1 MKSDLVL
8 KDDINNLI
16 YEVNGKQ
23 VMLDSDLAR
32 LYNCKNGTKS
42 INQAVRRNHE
52 KFPERFTWKLKD
64 DEMNN
69 FLVPNWDQKNET
81 RGGRYKNPRVFTE
94 EGVAMLATILKTDV
108 AVEVSI
114 RIMDAFVALR
124 HYVGNN
130 EYRLY
135 NIESKLFEHEKNI
148 QLLQDS
154 FKRFEINKK
163 TNEIFY
169 NGQIYDAYSKIVDIF
184 GDAKEELIIIDAYA
198 DKTMLDIIKSLNI
211 RVILIVKTKSLL
223 KQIDLDKYNEQYNN
237 LEIIY
242 TDDFHDRYFVLDKDI
257 VYHCGTSINK
267 IGNRTFS
274 ISLLDDKELTNTFI
288 NKLKQNYLKE

>member
-16 YEVNGKQ
+16 YEVNGKP

-32 LYNCKNGTKS
+32 LYDCKNGTKEV
-42 INQAVRRNHE
+42 NQAVKNNPN
-52 KFPERFTWKLKD
+52 KFPGRFSWKLT
-64 DEMNN
+64 DEETEI
-69 FLVPNWDQKNET
+69 FLVKNFDQKKEK

-184 GDAKEELIIIDAYA
+184 GDSKEELIIIDAYA
-198 DKTMLDIIKSLNI
+198 DKTMLDIIKSLNV

-223 KQIDLDKYNEQYNN
+223 KQIDIDRYNEQYNN
-237 LEIIY
+237 LELIF
-242 TDDFHDRYFVLDKDI
+242 TDDFHDRYFILDKET

-274 ISLLDDKELTNTFI
+274 ISLLEDKELIYSFI
-288 NKLKQNYLKE
+288 RKIQEKYLN

>member
-16 YEVNGKQ
+16 YEVNGKP

-32 LYNCKNGTKS
+32 LYDCKNGTKEV
-42 INQAVRRNHE
+42 NQAVKNNPN
-52 KFPERFTWKLKD
+52 KFPGRFSWKLT
-64 DEMNN
+64 DEETEI
-69 FLVPNWDQKNET
+69 FLVKNFDQKKEK

-184 GDAKEELIIIDAYA
+184 GDSKEELIIIDAYA
-198 DKTMLDIIKSLNI
+198 DKTMLDIIKSLNVK
-211 RVILIVKTKSLL
+211 VILIVKTKSLL
-223 KQIDLDKYNEQYNN
+223 KQIDIDRYNEQYNN
-237 LEIIY
+237 LELIF
-242 TDDFHDRYFVLDKDI
+242 TDDFHDRYL
-257 VYHCGTSINK
+257 Y
-267 IGNRTFS
+267 
-274 ISLLDDKELTNTFI
+274 
-288 NKLKQNYLKE
+288 